1 MLVITCKIVNHIFL
15 ALNGCVVCVCM
26 YVFVYV
32 CVCMYAC
39 MYYTYVRVCMHVC
52 VCLYVWVDVL
62 YVCLHLSTYISD
74 VFLRAASC
82 ASLKLMLQYMRVS
95 FEFPACPVADRC
107 STAHGVM

>member
-62 YVCLHLSTYISD
+62 YVCLHLSKHT
-74 VFLRAASC
+74 
-82 ASLKLMLQYMRVS
+82 SLTS
-95 FEFPACPVADRC
+95 F
-107 STAHGVM
+107 